1 MSAPPEIAEEL
12 GQMFAKAIE
21 LAGERLKLK
30 VPLAGEYMVGDN
42 WRETH

>member
-1 MSAPPEIAEEL
+1 MTAPPEIAEEL

-30 VPLAGEYMVGDN
+30 VPLAGEALIGEN